1 MEYKEIQDDLCDI
14 AESAAR
20 RNGYL
25 RDIKENLDQIRKMVK
40 FFYVLTIVIIVL
52 WFLAL
57 IIYGPAVVLWV
68 IGQNEWVILW
78 SF

>member
-57 IIYGPAVVLWV
+57 IIYGPAVVL
-68 IGQNEWVILW
+68 
-78 SF
+78 